1 MLVYKVFTDSDF
13 DRFLIEGET
22 QGTVTDLRDGF
33 IHFSTREQLCNTIKK
48 HFDRDIQVVI
58 LAFKESDLKSKLR
71 WEASRNDELFPHY
84 YDTLRYSQIL
94 YKVVLQTRK
103 VQGSSV

>member
-1 MLVYKVFTDSDF
+1 MLVYKVFIKSDF
-13 DRFLIEGET
+13 DFFLIEGET

-33 IHFSTREQLCNTIKK
+33 IHLSTREQIYSTIKK
-48 HFDRDIQVVI
+48 YFNQYTQVVI
-58 LAFKESDLKSKLR
+58 LAFKEVDLKSKLR
-71 WEASRNDELFPHY
+71 WEASRNEELFPHY
-84 YDTLRYSQIL
+84 YDTLRCSQIL